1 MSLLYA
7 STRFE
12 HYVLIIRRSKL
23 YSTASGI
30 ITPVTGRQH
39 TGVMIP
45 EHSENDERKA
55 HMSDQALLETESK
68 RAKDASLHEK
78 NTSSV
83 PLLHL
88 VKLIVRLV

>member
-1 MSLLYA
+1 MPPHCAVEL
-7 STRFE
+7 
-12 HYVLIIRRSKL
+12 
-23 YSTASGI
+23 G
-30 ITPVTGRQH
+30 
-39 TGVMIP
+39 

-78 NTSSV
+78 NNSTV

-88 VKLIVRLV
+88 VKLLLRLV

>member
-1 MSLLYA
+1 MSPLY
-7 STRFE
+7 TVE
-12 HYVLIIRRSKL
+12 L
-23 YSTASGI
+23 G
-30 ITPVTGRQH
+30 
-39 TGVMIP
+39 

-78 NTSSV
+78 HNSTV

-88 VKLIVRLV
+88 VKLLLRLVQITVHFNM